1 MENRDY
7 YLNFYKEWLAPHEES
22 GYLRPF
28 NHVVIFCK
36 EGDLKQNEKDF
47 QMRVNQHTLVH
58 RLI

>member
-47 QMRVNQHTLVH
+47 LEKINPANMVAQA
-58 RLI
+58 I